1 MPERISLDNG
11 LLNLLCKDTRGTLWN
26 SFLDVTTSKNLH
38 LIDRKSFLLAD
49 EMVFLEFIGL
59 GKILKEVPSSLLNDI
74 RPHICSLFNQQ
85 RPIELEKINK
95 VIDIAFELCL
105 NACKSLPKIMPEALL
120 AQHKK
125 HLSYLPN
132 ESAKFLDRAISSQ
145 YLESLNTTPE
155 NVYKQICRN
164 LTWQLA
170 TTILRSVF
178 NTTAT
183 NKHPD
188 LILRFFEPLMAILH
202 HSACTHGSPPNFFR
216 LAETT
221 YLSYMKKHE
230 KKLSST
236 ELAWI
241 KEYIRKHQ
249 TGKRKDLADCAYL
262 DRALLGHVEIT
273 DGKLQQLPVT
283 VLTMDD
289 PTEVLN
295 RLKLFRNMI
304 EKLKSE
310 VEDWHLNP
318 IYSCK
323 VLCFS
328 QTNGQLEHKDT
339 IEHAIVLGHKPQN

>member
-1 MPERISLDNG
+1 MTERISIDNG
-11 LLNLLCKDTRGTLWN
+11 LLNHLCKDTKGIFWN
-26 SFLDVTTSKNLH
+26 SFLDITTSKGLH
-38 LIDRKSFLLAD
+38 LTDRKSFFLAN
-49 EMVFLEFIGL
+49 EMEFLEFIGL
-59 GKILKEVPSSLLNDI
+59 GKILEDVSPTLLNDI
-74 RPHICSLFNQQ
+74 KHHVYRLFNHR
-85 RPIELEKINK
+85 RPVESEKLNK
-95 VIDIAFELCL
+95 TIDTLFELCL

-132 ESAKFLDRAISSQ
+132 ESARFLDRAISSQ
-145 YLESLNTTPE
+145 YLEGLNTAPE

-170 TTILRSVF
+170 TTMLRSAF
-178 NTTAT
+178 NEIST

-188 LILRFFEPLMAILH
+188 LILRFFEPLMSMLH
-202 HSACTHGSPPNFFR
+202 RSAFTHGSPPNFFR

-230 KKLSST
+230 KKLSPT
-236 ELAWI
+236 DLAWVE
-241 KEYIRKHQ
+241 EYIQKYQ
-249 TGKRKDLADCAYL
+249 TGKSKDLADCAYL
-262 DRALLGHVEIT
+262 DRALLGHVEMA

-283 VLTMDD
+283 VLTMDN
-289 PTEVLN
+289 PAEVLN
-295 RLKLFRNMI
+295 RLKLLRNML

-323 VLCFS
+323 VLCLA
-328 QTNGQLEHKDT
+328 QTNGRLEYKDT
-339 IEHAIVLGHKPQN
+339 VEHAIVLGHSTQN